1 MFCGREVRLMHIQD
15 SVTVLKG
22 VGKQK
27 AADLQ
32 KLGIITV
39 GDLLGHYPYRYED
52 RSHMK
57 PLREMREGDIETV
70 TGIILQVQDIY
81 PRRGLKLLRVHI
93 RCADGNAVL
102 VWFNQNHL
110 KGKLQ
115 PGLQIVATGKVGKG
129 SVRQISVS
137 DFELI
142 EDEEDLQQFQRIIPV
157 YRGTEKT
164 SSKAIRKLI
173 QQVMSQEIDGIAEVL
188 PAEHLKAY
196 HLMDYN
202 EAIYQIHFPEEWNL
216 LNQARHRLVFQEFL
230 ELMLGLQM
238 HSIIEHK
245 QGIAHTKSEELTG
258 TFVNGLA
265 FALTG
270 AQRKVILEI
279 KKDMERSTAMKRL
292 VQGDVGS
299 GKTVVAIYTLLKAV
313 AGGYQAVL
321 MAPTEILA
329 EQHYLNLKRMLE
341 PLGIT
346 PALLTGSLSKKE
358 RETIYETIAD
368 GSCKIA
374 VGTHALIQKQVQFAN
389 LGAVVIDE
397 QHRFG
402 VRQRLA
408 LENKGLAPDVL
419 VMTATPIPRSLALTL
434 YGDMDLS
441 IIDELPPGR
450 QQVKTYCIGEKK
462 RDDLYRFLDQQVAE
476 GYQVYIVCPLV
487 EESEKM
493 DLENATQLA
502 DHLSANVF
510 PHYHVGL
517 LHGKMKPQEKAEI
530 MEQFRTNQIQI
541 LVSTTVIEVG
551 VDVPNA
557 NVMVIENAERFG
569 LAQLHQLRGR
579 VGRGKTQAHCFLVAE
594 PKTEEGKRRMMVMVK
609 SSDGF
614 VIAEEDLLLR
624 GAGEVLGT
632 RQHGLPDL
640 KIADLVHDIKILEQS
655 KLLAA
660 EILDIGLAEPQY
672 EALREKIT
680 QIYERKL
687 LLQSE
692 ET

>member
-1 MFCGREVRLMHIQD
+1 MHLND
-15 SVTVLKG
+15 SITVLKG
-22 VGKQK
+22 VGKQR

-32 KLGIITV
+32 KLGIATV
-39 GDLLGHYPYRYED
+39 GDLLGHYPYRYEA
-52 RSHMK
+52 RSQLK
-57 PLREMREGDIETV
+57 PLRDMKEGDTDTV
-70 TGIILQVQDIY
+70 TGIIVQVQDIY
-81 PRRGLKLLRVHI
+81 PRRGLKILRVSI

-110 KGKLQ
+110 KNKLQ

-129 SVRQISVS
+129 SLRQISVT

-142 EDEEDLQQFQRIIPV
+142 EDEDDLADFQRIVPV
-157 YRGTEKT
+157 YRGTERNSGKQ
-164 SSKAIRKLI
+164 IRKLVV
-173 QQVMSQEIDGIAEVL
+173 QTMAQEIEGLEEFL
-188 PAEHLKAY
+188 PDEHLQKY
-196 HLMDYN
+196 HLMDYGD
-202 EAIYQIHFPEEWNL
+202 AVQQIHFPEEWQQ
-216 LNQARHRLVFQEFL
+216 LNRARHRLVFNEFL
-230 ELMLGLQM
+230 ELTLGLQL
-238 HSIIEHK
+238 HSLIEK
-245 QGIAHTKSEELTG
+245 KTGIAHVQEESLAAQFFKGLPFGLT
-258 TFVNGLA
+258 N
-265 FALTG
+265 
-270 AQRKVILEI
+270 AQKKVILEV
-279 KKDMERSTAMKRL
+279 KKDMERPVAMKRL

-299 GKTVVAIYTLLKAV
+299 GKTMIAVYALLKAV
-313 AGGYQAVL
+313 TGGYQAVM

-341 PLGIT
+341 PLGIE
-346 PALLTGSLSKKE
+346 PVLLTGSLTRKE
-358 RETIYETIAD
+358 RETIYEKISD
-368 GSCKIA
+368 GTCRIA

-389 LGAVVIDE
+389 LGVVVIDE

-408 LENKGLAPDVL
+408 LENKGMAPDVL

-450 QQVKTYCIGEKK
+450 QSVKTYCMGENK
-462 RDDLYRFLDQQVAE
+462 RKDLYRFLGEQIAS
-476 GYQVYIVCPLV
+476 GYQVYVVCPLV

-502 DHLSANVF
+502 DHLAANVF
-510 PHYHVGL
+510 PQYAVGL
-517 LHGKMKPQEKAEI
+517 LHGKMRPQEKAEI
-530 MEQFRTNQIQI
+530 MEQFRDNQLQI

-579 VGRGKTQAHCFLVAE
+579 VGRGTTQAHCFLISE
-594 PKTEEGKRRMMVMVK
+594 PKTDEGKRRMQVMVK
-609 SSDGF
+609 STDGF

-640 KIADLVHDIKILEQS
+640 KIADLVHDVKILEQS
-655 KLLAA
+655 RMLAA
-660 EILDIGLAEPQY
+660 EITEIGLEQPQY
-672 EALREKIT
+672 ELLRKKAEA
-680 QIYERKL
+680 IYQRKMDL
-687 LLQSE
+687 GE
-692 ET
+692 